1 MNNALRNSIARPSLR
16 AAVNS
21 QDLVIDS
28 GAATSLRPVQPGHC
42 LDMVAASS
50 QYIDSGVTVTG
61 GTAVDISFTINP
73 DSVTGGIFKSG
84 GWLAGNKG
92 LTLSMASGA
101 VLVSSSDG
109 TTLGSVGFT
118 GLTLVTGAWYEG
130 RLVWDGATS
139 APTLTIITGGVST
152 DYVAS
157 GTIAGWVGASAQNL
171 RFGDT
176 AFSYFDGKLGFCKYD
191 GVLQYNNDFSS
202 GTVAIDSSGNGN
214 DGTLVNGPTWTTD
227 NSLPYSWLNQVGYSQ
242 RMYLDGTDDNIGL
255 GTASNLQLQ
264 AADTFEIECDIMF
277 SDSTA
282 VNTIVG
288 WREIGGPSDGW
299 QFRTEATSG
308 VLRLLLFDG
317 AAVTEC
323 IGTTDVVDGSKHTVK
338 VTYDGAGT
346 FALFIDGGSETLA
359 SSQNNAGSVTYT
371 NSEAI
376 IGSYTTAFSQG
387 IICDLSYTKG
397 GSLVSSYIGNGN
409 TDADWTDQTGIN
421 DGTVN
426 GSPDN
431 IFIPRDEATP
441 ANDAFGNALQ
451 WSGSAFPRRPEYRG
465 SYAGEFDGVNDYVST
480 TTAPITGELTAWVK
494 TTDDNGCVIGSQAG
508 SNRCYLQIR
517 SGVLGGGLGSVSY
530 VTMFGTI
537 TVNDGAWHLV
547 SMTWDGSNTR
557 LFVDGVLDGTYSQS
571 GTVEQTLPL
580 YIGGLNS
587 NSSFAAPLTFDASGV
602 NITSAEYPLAEGV
615 GSTVHD
621 ISGNGN
627 DGTITN
633 ASTATE
639 GAGFWAG
646 RIDGEANAHN
656 INNGFSRR
664 MLFDGVNDYVS
675 FDLGTFN
682 TSAWSVKAT
691 FAFNDLSSNQDIFS
705 QAAGSGTGRAWVRI
719 GTNGNATTF
728 LGGAGST
735 VIAPSS
741 TFAVGGVYVIEL
753 VYSLSPDTLTLIVDG
768 VSQTPVSRT
777 CEVSTGLFYLGTGHS
792 LGQYSSG
799 TAYNA
804 TLNGSTYTG
813 NGNTDAD
820 WLDTVGSNNGTVNGS
835 PALLRVPADS
845 AAPTLDVYGSTLT
858 NPAVANSHN
867 DAETTWDF
875 ENIGTGDT
883 IAPET
888 SHLSNF
894 DAVTFSDTNYS
905 LGTTS
910 PIDSVFWRDKSG
922 VLKDRATGYGAT
934 LTGVGLVYANN
945 YTDGER
951 WNNLAPWDDDNIWND

>member
-28 GAATSLRPVQPGHC
+28 GAATSLRPVQPGQC

-157 GTIAGWVGASAQNL
+157 GTIAGWVGESAQNL

-191 GVLQYNNDFSS
+191 SVLQYNNDFST
-202 GTVAIDSSGNGN
+202 GTVAIDSSGNNN
-214 DGTLVNGPTWTTD
+214 DGTLVNGPSWTTD
-227 NSLPYSWLNQVGYSQ
+227 NSLPYSWLNQVGFNQYDILARDKTPSSWGESGGVGSVASSSDFALCNRVTQ
-242 RMYLDGTDDNIGL
+242 TNLDRFVGVDSSPSPSNLHTDLDYAFYFTGSGAVQIWEAGSSKGAYGGTRVLGDNYEIRRVGTTIIYYKNDALLYTSLTASSATLTPNAVLFTDNSESGLCSLDGVPVVWSSVLAVDNNP
-255 GTASNLQLQ
+255 A
-264 AADTFEIECDIMF
+264 
-277 SDSTA
+277 
-282 VNTIVG
+282 
-288 WREIGGPSDGW
+288 
-299 QFRTEATSG
+299 
-308 VLRLLLFDG
+308 
-317 AAVTEC
+317 
-323 IGTTDVVDGSKHTVK
+323 
-338 VTYDGAGT
+338 Y
-346 FALFIDGGSETLA
+346 
-359 SSQNNAGSVTYT
+359 
-371 NSEAI
+371 
-376 IGSYTTAFSQG
+376 
-387 IICDLSYTKG
+387 
-397 GSLVSSYIGNGN
+397 
-409 TDADWTDQTGIN
+409 
-421 DGTVN
+421 
-426 GSPDN
+426 
-431 IFIPRDEATP
+431 IPRDEATP

-451 WSGSAFPRRPEYRG
+451 WSGSAFPRRPVYRG
-465 SYAGEFDGVNDYVST
+465 SYAGVFDGTDDYVD
-480 TTAPITGELTAWVK
+480 ITGFTSTEGDYIFKFWIKGAATGGSMNLFDTQ
-494 TTDDNGCVIGSQAG
+494 TTRMAIGTYGASAFGVYNNGSWKSLGAESLVLDNTWHYVEITCDSGAG
-508 SNRCYLQIR
+508 LS
-517 SGVLGGGLGSVSY
+517 
-530 VTMFGTI
+530 TMT
-537 TVNDGAWHLV
+537 
-547 SMTWDGSNTR
+547 
-557 LFVDGVLDGTYSQS
+557 VDGVAS
-571 GTVEQTLPL
+571 GTTAAYVSSNIGAAVALMAKYDGSGFWVAASVSDFEIATLADSTLIRIPL
-580 YIGGLNS
+580 S
-587 NSSFAAPLTFDASGV
+587 
-602 NITSAEYPLAEGV
+602 EGV
-615 GSTVHD
+615 GTTVHD

-664 MLFDGVNDYVS
+664 ALFDGATTYVSLGSDPFLSLSDFHVSLDYVLYENPAGSS
-675 FDLGTFN
+675 FGTIGSWTSN
-682 TSAWSVKAT
+682 TEMSVLIFSSSGSSTILARILT
-691 FAFNDLSSNQDIFS
+691 TNGLSSDVESTTTLVIGEQMTISLNYDGAELKLLINGVEEDSVAHTGNIVASSGAALPEIGRYNGASVTLSKSTISNISIYNAAQSTLLNQWDGYS
-705 QAAGSGTGRAWVRI
+705 PTDWDDKAGS
-719 GTNGNATTF
+719 
-728 LGGAGST
+728 
-735 VIAPSS
+735 
-741 TFAVGGVYVIEL
+741 
-753 VYSLSPDTLTLIVDG
+753 VDG
-768 VSQTPVSRT
+768 SP
-777 CEVSTGLFYLGTGHS
+777 
-792 LGQYSSG
+792 
-799 TAYNA
+799 
-804 TLNGSTYTG
+804 NGSF
-813 NGNTDAD
+813 
-820 WLDTVGSNNGTVNGS
+820 
-835 PALLRVPADS
+835 ALLRVPADS

-888 SHLSNF
+888 DHFANF

-910 PIDSVFWRDKSG
+910 PINSVFWRDKSG
-922 VLKDRATGYGAT
+922 VLKDRGIAFGAT

-945 YTDGER
+945 YTDG
-951 WNNLAPWDDDNIWND
+951 